1 MADALAL
8 TPSTALA
15 AYTTWLA
22 RQPLAANTQRTY
34 RGRIAQFC
42 TFLATYSP
50 EYGDPLALPTARD
63 YAVRD
68 FKAHLQTTQQAKPR
82 SVNLTL
88 AALDHFYRF
97 LQLGPPQVERTDL
110 PQQAPR
116 ALEPPDQ
123 VRFLRAVERSP
134 SVRDQALAL
143 LLFYTGL
150 RVGEVAA
157 LNLDDVLL
165 SARRGKVI
173 VRLGK
178 GQTYREVPLNTPVRA
193 ALATWV
199 ARRTQQA
206 ATGPVAAAF
215 FLSRQGQRLSPRAID
230 LRLRR
235 LAADA
240 GLTLSAHTLRH
251 TCLTNLVRQGTDLVL
266 VAEIAGHKRLETT
279 RRYSLPSAS
288 DREAAMERLQVRP

>member
-1 MADALAL
+1 MADSVTLTPDAAL
-8 TPSTALA
+8 T
-15 AYTTWLA
+15 AYTAWLA

-34 RGRIAQFC
+34 RVRVAQYC
-42 TFLATYSP
+42 TFLATYFP
-50 EYGDPLALPTARD
+50 EYGDPLQTPAARD

-68 FKAHLQTTQQAKPR
+68 FKAHMQTTRQAKPS

-97 LQLGPPQVERTDL
+97 LALGPPQVDRADQ
-110 PQQAPR
+110 PQQAPQ

-134 SVRDQALAL
+134 SVRDRALAL

-150 RVGEVAA
+150 RVGEATA

-178 GQTYREVPLNTPVRA
+178 GQTYREVPLNTAVRP
-193 ALATWV
+193 ALAAWLTV
-199 ARRTQQA
+199 RNS
-206 ATGPVAAAF
+206 PVAAVPANPAF
-215 FLSRQGQRLSPRAID
+215 FLSRQGRRLSPRAID

-235 LAADA
+235 LAAEA

-279 RRYSLPSAS
+279 RRYSLPSAN
-288 DREAAMERLQVRP
+288 DREVAMERLPVRT